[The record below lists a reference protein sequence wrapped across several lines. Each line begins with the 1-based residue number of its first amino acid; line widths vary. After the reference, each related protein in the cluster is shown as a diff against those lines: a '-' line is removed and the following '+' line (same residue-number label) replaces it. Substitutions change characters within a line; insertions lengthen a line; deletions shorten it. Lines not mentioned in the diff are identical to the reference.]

1 MDAEAG
7 EVMPQRGKLGL
18 TRRIVDGPIVEDKRA
33 NRRTAPANRILAMLR
48 SMPAEEAEGKIA
60 GARHRRARAAPCIPA
75 TARHPGAILAMNT
88 EIRLFLKIHFIFHKV
103 I

>member
-7 EVMPQRGKLGL
+7 EVMPQRGKHGL